1 MFSPEPGATGV
12 DDDTP
17 LAFLAFDHRER
28 NFSSVRPAGMT
39 REEIRRSKELIFDA
53 FESIGEDDFLGMR
66 PGIIIDEEFGA
77 SLARRAVE
85 RGIAVAMPVEKA
97 AQAVFSFEYGDE
109 FREHLR
115 AFRPVCAKALV
126 HYRVTDPDE
135 DRKVQRTRLRELSDF
150 LTGEPMAFML
160 ELIVGQRADGPDAI
174 PTVDVDGL
182 RASMAELQDAG
193 VRVDVWKVEGSS
205 SQEDAAKIAAQ
216 ARVVDPSARG
226 VVLGAGAP
234 GDVVSRWLDVAAT
247 TPGYAGFAVGRSIWG
262 ESIASWLD
270 GTMGREQAIEDIAS
284 TCRRW
289 AQRYVGERIR

>member
-17 LAFLAFDHRER
+17 IALLAFDHRER
-28 NFSSVRPAGMT
+28 NFSSVRRTGMT
-39 REEIRRSKELIFDA
+39 HEEIRRSKELIFDA
-53 FESIGEDDFLGMR
+53 FAAVVEVGLQGVR

-85 RGIAVAMPVEKA
+85 RGIPVAMPVERA
-97 AQAVFSFEYGDE
+97 SQDVFAFEYGSA

-115 AFRPVCAKALV
+115 AFRPTFAKALV
-126 HYRVTDPDE
+126 HYRVTDPVE
-135 DRKVQRTRLRELSDF
+135 DRRVQRERLRELSDF
-150 LTGEPMAFML
+150 LAGEPIAFML

-182 RASMAELQDAG
+182 CASMAELQDAG

-205 SQEDAAKIAAQ
+205 SPDDAAQIVAQ
-216 ARVVDPSARG
+216 ARLGDPHVRC
-226 VVLGAGAP
+226 VVLGAGASR
-234 GDVVSRWLDVAAT
+234 DVVSRWLDVSAAT
-247 TPGYAGFAVGRSIWG
+247 PGFAGFAIGRSIWG
-262 ESIASWLD
+262 ESIVSWLD
-270 GTMGREQAIEDIAS
+270 GTMRREQAIEEIAS